1 MQKLTESSE
10 DIKMTK
16 IWDLAGLLH
25 HGAREIVDA
34 GHEVIYF
41 LSTAVSRSAFPH

>member
-1 MQKLTESSE
+1 MQKSTESLQ
-10 DIKMTK
+10 DIKMSK

-25 HGAREIVDA
+25 HGAREIVNA

-41 LSTAVSRSAFPH
+41 LSTAVS